1 MKRNLKI
8 LLFCAIA
15 FSFIGCDQLTKNL
28 AKAHLMHKAP
38 VSYLNDTFRLEYAE
52 NTGAFLSLGA
62 DWSDAMHFW
71 FFTMIPVLLMG
82 GLFCYALLKSKE
94 LNTRTICTLALLFA
108 GGTGNLIDRILYDR
122 HVADFMNLGFQE
134 VRTGIFNF
142 ADVYITAGVLLML
155 VFYRDNLRGTPVG

>member
-1 MKRNLKI
+1 MKRSLKI
-8 LLFCAIA
+8 LLFFTIA

-52 NTGAFLSLGA
+52 NTGAFLSFGS
-62 DWSDAMHFW
+62 DWPDAAHFW
-71 FFTMIPVLLMG
+71 IFTMFPVLMMA
-82 GLFCYALLKSKE
+82 GLFGYALLKSSE
-94 LNTRTICTLALLFA
+94 LNTRTMCTLALLFA

-122 HVADFMNLGFQE
+122 HVADFMNLGISE

-142 ADVYITAGVLLML
+142 ADVYITTGVLLML
-155 VFYRDNLRGTPVG
+155 VFYRQDMRT